1 MNSLLRKLQP
11 GASSK
16 LLRDSNAT
24 TASESD
30 DSPPNSSGRD
40 SNSRWSSSSFEELIQ
55 KVFVPSNQAESEEPT
70 STSSTPLR
78 RRKRDRLRGYLTRSK
93 RNSSGKTDSR
103 YLRPVTSLVDKEEL
117 QSSGDTEEAEDEYLG
132 DTIEF
137 CSDSEDD
144 SEDEDDGYVF
154 PPVVI
159 PNAYRKQDRMG
170 GITVAGARVL
180 FTLAAFKRQKMM
192 HGRLLPIPEA
202 TAFEVP
208 VMRKCEYIVIGG
220 NY

>member
-30 DSPPNSSGRD
+30 DSPPCSGGRD
-40 SNSRWSSSSFEELIQ
+40 SKSRWSSSSFEELLQ
-55 KVFVPSNQAESEEPT
+55 KVFVPSNQTESEEPT
-70 STSSTPLR
+70 STSSASLR

-93 RNSSGKTDSR
+93 RSSGKADFH
-103 YLRPVTSLVDKEEL
+103 YLRPVDSLADKEEL
-117 QSSGDTEEAEDEYLG
+117 QSSDDTEDAEDEYLG
-132 DTIEF
+132 DTIDL
-137 CSDSEDD
+137 CSDSEDED
-144 SEDEDDGYVF
+144 DEDDGYVF
-154 PPVVI
+154 PPVAI
-159 PNAYRKQDRMG
+159 PNAYRRQDRMG

-202 TAFEVP
+202 TVFEVP